1 MLLLLLC
8 TGAGSVVTD
17 TMPACASGWQPALPG
32 SPGPKAWRYDVEISV
47 DATLVV
53 RTAGGRIVAVL
64 HRGDRRAWTCPG
76 GMQEPHFSS

>member
-1 MLLLLLC
+1 
-8 TGAGSVVTD
+8 
-17 TMPACASGWQPALPG
+17 MPACASGWQPALPG
-32 SPGPKAWRYDVEISV
+32 SPGPKAWRYDAEVSV

-76 GMQEPHFSS
+76 GMQEPHLSS